1 MEISRTSSNAPQA
14 QASASNPPS
23 ATRPAAAAS
32 PPARSDVSPPAR
44 ADNGA
49 QAAAA
54 APRGGALPAQRDQL
68 KAVNSELAAA
78 RNALAQASE
87 RREAYMQE
95 APQRVDQTFHKMV
108 AAEDRFIEAREKWTT
123 APDPTSPTLNQFK
136 QEDKAAMQESRKH
149 QLALR
154 NVPGRGKRA
163 ATGGPRGD
171 RGSRSSASDPQES
184 SRRAVPGAHTD
195 AKPVGIAGM
204 RGRLRVHPQGFA
216 RVRLSRPPP
225 AHACGDRNPPGT
237 DA

>member
-23 ATRPAAAAS
+23 ATRPAAASS
-32 PPARSDVSPPAR
+32 PPARSDDSPPAR

-54 APRGGALPAQRDQL
+54 APRGGALTAQRDQL

-136 QEDKAAMQESRKH
+136 QEDKAAMQESRRH

-154 NVPGRGKRA
+154 NVPKEMHELNRA
-163 ATGGPRGD
+163 EA
-171 RGSRSSASDPQES
+171 SAQQQVDHVET
-184 SRRAVPGAHTD
+184 A
-195 AKPVGIAGM
+195 
-204 RGRLRVHPQGFA
+204 A
-216 RVRLSRPPP
+216 RDLQQAIRKSHHAELSPEPTQMP
-225 AHACGDRNPPGT
+225 SP
-237 DA
+237 